1 VVEWHYQF
9 YKFPIRLKMTRTA
22 LLEAI
27 PHRRLT
33 EEIVDR
39 IERLI
44 LNEELKVGDALP
56 SERELAAQL
65 QVSRNIL
72 REALGVLVQKG
83 LLEVRAGSG
92 TFVARPTTEF
102 LRDTLDHF
110 IRFNK
115 SALFDLIEARRV
127 IEVEIAE
134 MAAERATHD
143 DQVLIAAAL
152 ERLESSVGSLE
163 PYTEADVHF
172 HSVLA
177 HAAKS
182 EILELLLDSIRG
194 ALRENIRVLVQHH
207 PTAVEEAMGYHR
219 RIAQAVCEHDPVEAR
234 TAMSEHLESVRR
246 DLQDLD
252 GHGLAPGSGQE

>member
-1 VVEWHYQF
+1 
-9 YKFPIRLKMTRTA
+9 MTNSP

-27 PHRRLT
+27 PHRRLA

-44 LNEELKVGDALP
+44 LNEELRVGDALP
-56 SERELAAQL
+56 GERELASQL
-65 QVSRNIL
+65 HVSRNIL

-92 TFVARPTTEF
+92 TYVARPTTEF

-115 SALFDLIEARRV
+115 SALFELIEARRA

-134 MAAERATHD
+134 MAAQRATEQD
-143 DQVLIAAAL
+143 RALIGAAL
-152 ERLESSVGSLE
+152 ERLEASVGSLE
-163 PYTEADVHF
+163 PYIDADIHF
-172 HSVLA
+172 HSTLA
-177 HAAKS
+177 VAAKND
-182 EILELLLDSIRG
+182 ILELLLDSIRS

-207 PTAVEEAMGYHR
+207 ATAVEQAMRYHR
-219 RIAQAVCEHDPVEAR
+219 RIARAVQEHNGTEAR
-234 TAMSEHLESVRR
+234 TAMWEHLESVRR
-246 DLQDLD
+246 GLQDLD
-252 GHGLAPGSGQE
+252 EQSLAVNGAIT

>member
-1 VVEWHYQF
+1 MNTVV
-9 YKFPIRLKMTRTA
+9 
-22 LLEAI
+22 LEAI
-27 PHRRLT
+27 PHRRLA
-33 EEIVDR
+33 EEIVDQ

-44 LNEELKVGDALP
+44 LNEELHVGDALP

-65 QVSRNIL
+65 HVSRNIL
-72 REALGVLVQKG
+72 REALGMLVQKG
-83 LLEVRAGSG
+83 LLEVRPGSG

-115 SALFDLIEARRV
+115 SALFDLIEARRA

-134 MAAERATHD
+134 MAAERATPK
-143 DQVLIAAAL
+143 DQILIAAAL
-152 ERLESSVGSLE
+152 DHLEKSVGSLE
-163 PYTEADVHF
+163 PYTDADIHF
-172 HSVLA
+172 HSTLA
-177 HAAKS
+177 VAANNG
-182 EILELLLDSIRG
+182 ILELLLDSIRG

-207 PTAVEEAMGYHR
+207 ATAVEEAMGYHR
-219 RIAQAVCEHDPVEAR
+219 RIARAVREHDKAEAR

-252 GHGLAPGSGQE
+252 GNVLALGNPQE